1 MTAAELI
8 LESNGNS
15 KNRKAQTDASE
26 HSDQYLSS
34 YKMTQNIYLET
45 SINFKIIHTK

>member
-15 KNRKAQTDASE
+15 KNRKAQTDGSE